1 MAIQYLI
8 DENMPSLYREQLLR
22 HLPNLII
29 HTVGDLGVP
38 PRGTLDPEIIVWCE
52 KNGFLL
58 ITKNRR
64 SMPFHLADHLST
76 GHHLPGILVL
86 RRQADVGQVIADLVL
101 IAEAADD
108 DEYLDRISYVPLA

>member
-22 HLPNLII
+22 HLPNLIVR
-29 HTVGDLGVP
+29 TVGDSGVP
-38 PRGTLDPEIIVWCE
+38 ARGTLDPEIIVWCE
-52 KNGFLL
+52 KNSFLL

-64 SMPFHLADHLST
+64 SMPFHLADHLSA
-76 GHHLPGILVL
+76 GCHLPGILVL
-86 RRQADVGQVIADLVL
+86 RRQADVGQVMADLVL

-108 DEYLDRISYVPLA
+108 NEYLDRISYVPLA